1 MVYLEQTPQSESWGR
16 VQIVPLYRVPHIL
29 GISLLS
35 LDELRKFASQV
46 SSLAQQELGDPR
58 CH

>member
-16 VQIVPLYRVPHIL
+16 EQIVPLYRVPHIL

-35 LDELRKFASQV
+35 LDELREFASQV

>member
-1 MVYLEQTPQSESWGR
+1 MVYLEQTPLSESWGR
-16 VQIVPLYRVPHIL
+16 VQIVPLDRVPYNL

-35 LDELRKFASQV
+35 LDELRKFVSQV

>member
-16 VQIVPLYRVPHIL
+16 EQIVPLYRVPHIL

-46 SSLAQQELGDPR
+46 SSLAQQERGDPR

>member
-16 VQIVPLYRVPHIL
+16 EQIVPLYRVPHIL

-35 LDELRKFASQV
+35 LDELRKFVSQV

>member
-16 VQIVPLYRVPHIL
+16 EQIVPLYRVPHIL

-35 LDELRKFASQV
+35 LDELRKFARQV

>member
-16 VQIVPLYRVPHIL
+16 EQIVPLYRVPHIL

-35 LDELRKFASQV
+35 LDEPRKFASQV

>member
-1 MVYLEQTPQSESWGR
+1 M
-16 VQIVPLYRVPHIL
+16 PLYRVPHIL